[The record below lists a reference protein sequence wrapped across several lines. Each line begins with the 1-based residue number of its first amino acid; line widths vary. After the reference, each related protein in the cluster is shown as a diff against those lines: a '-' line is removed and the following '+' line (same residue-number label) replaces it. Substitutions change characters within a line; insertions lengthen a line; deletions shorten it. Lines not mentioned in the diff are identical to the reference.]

1 MQKSKN
7 LSSLICKNHN
17 RKAIKACTDLNCQ
30 QNIFICDLC
39 NNTHSHNNDDISN
52 IIDFPLKLYHKLK
65 PILENQEFQRLN
77 FNNQEQNQQIYKFLT
92 NPQDF
97 NQWLQNEITQFSKKI
112 NAKIDDFVR
121 KLNQIKEDEL
131 KKFEQQYRKQFQV
144 IQQLY
149 ESTFRYQQEYCV
161 QNQTA
166 FQNRILQFGD
176 PETYLR
182 SFKPINQINLTQL
195 NESIKQF
202 DQLENVKVIDFEDIF
217 QFNSQTAQSQN
228 LQDSIFQGYNNELQ
242 NVDKTIMKAKNTG
255 VLQDWEAETRVT
267 NTFQQQKNLIES
279 GANQKQTIQTEPQ
292 NQIKQQNAKLIE
304 KLQSYDESPRNISNI
319 RYEEIKPS
327 LLQRQ
332 GVKLM
337 IFLSTEQIIF
347 GTNDRLFTLKNSQQQ
362 QLQIPQQFDYISCLD
377 KLDNNSF
384 IVGGST
390 KGESMVCRYYK
401 DQLDQFQSVLI
412 QKVQGDILTMIAM
425 SKESITFVSSEKQQ
439 KNREIQYCL
448 YFCKYLGMPTQYNI
462 KQDLGQAK
470 RKKIKIYSISDNQL
484 FLHLINEYIALIQ
497 INEKLKIFQEL
508 RKVECTMNG
517 SVIPLMNELFLLSIC
532 VGEEKM
538 NNIIINLN
546 DKVKV
551 LTGDY
556 VWQTKSNIFDNI
568 IAVLQI
574 TEKGK
579 LFLVLIDKYS
589 FPRAIENQQYL
600 GQLDIQLLESSNFNL
615 LVHFIG
621 DQIYIKDEKTD
632 SIKIYKIQIK

>member
-1 MQKSKN
+1 MQKSNQN

-17 RKAIKACTDLNCQ
+17 RKAIKACTDLNCK

-97 NQWLQNEITQFSKKI
+97 NQWLQNETTQFSKKI

-131 KKFEQQYRKQFQV
+131 KKFDQQYRKQFQV

-182 SFKPINQINLTQL
+182 SFKPINQINLTPL
-195 NESIKQF
+195 TESIKQF
-202 DQLENVKVIDFEDIF
+202 DQLKNFKVIDFEDIF
-217 QFNSQTAQSQN
+217 QSNEQNAQSQN
-228 LQDSIFQGYNNELQ
+228 LQNSTVQGYNNELQ

-255 VLQDWEAETRVT
+255 VSQDWEAETRVK

-292 NQIKQQNAKLIE
+292 NQIKQQNAKQIE
-304 KLQSYDESPRNISNI
+304 KLQNYKKESPSIISNI

-332 GVKLM
+332 GVIHM
-337 IFLSTEQIIF
+337 IFLSADLMIF
-347 GTNDRLFTLKNSQQQ
+347 GTDKNLFSLKNTQ
-362 QLQIPQQFDYISCLD
+362 QLQQIPLQIDYISCLD

-384 IVGGST
+384 IVGG
-390 KGESMVCRYYK
+390 KNNQGEGLIFKYFQTLPDK
-401 DQLDQFQSVLI
+401 FQSLMVLKI
-412 QKVQGDILTMIAM
+412 KGDFLTMIGI
-425 SKESITFVSSEKQQ
+425 SKESIAFINTEKL
-439 KNREIQYCL
+439 KNREIIYSI
-448 YFCKYLGMPTQYNI
+448 YFCKYIGVPNQFTI

-470 RKKIKIYSISDNQL
+470 KKKIKIYGIRDNQIC
-484 FLHLINEYIALIQ
+484 LHLLREYISLIQ
-497 INEKLKIFQEL
+497 INEKLQEL
-508 RKVECTMNG
+508 RKIECTMNG

-532 VGEEKM
+532 VDEEKM
-538 NNIIINLN
+538 NNIIIDLN

-579 LFLVLIDKYS
+579 LFLALIDKYVL
-589 FPRAIENQQYL
+589 PLAIQNQQYL
-600 GQLDIQLLESSNFNL
+600 GQLDIQLEQSSNYNL
-615 LVHFIG
+615 LVHFIE
-621 DQIYIKDEKTD
+621 DQLYIKDEKTD
-632 SIKIYKIQIK
+632 SIKIYKIIIKQ